1 MSSFNISNFVFKCE
15 TDYQI
20 NMSLVDERDNVVRIK
35 FEINFEDKVVPEP
48 VVIKWSFPCKNVVS
62 QWNSQ
67 LWCQRVLNPQWMPI
81 INSSRSAEGIPLQAH
96 ISQDGK
102 NVITVAIE
110 DCLTPIEIATGIIEE
125 TAEISY
131 KVKFFT
137 KPISAIDFYET
148 EIRIDMRDKSYADI
162 ISESRHIWENYI
174 NYIEPPREATMPM
187 YSTWYSYHQNLE
199 HNTLVQELKLA
210 KEYGMETVIVD
221 DGWQTDDGKRGY
233 AYCGDWE
240 PVKIKDIKKLV
251 EDVHAIGMKYMMWFG
266 VPFVGE
272 NSNAWKKFQG
282 KFLDRYDKN
291 HPWCVLDP
299 RYPDVREYL
308 IGIYE
313 RAVEEWDLDGLKLD
327 FINNIKLTDASGS
340 PNNDMDYESLED
352 AICALLSEIKERI
365 SKIKPDILI
374 EFRQPYIGPIM
385 NKYGNIIR
393 VADCPID
400 VLKNRAGI
408 FDLRT
413 ISGKCAIHSDMIMWN
428 HEDTAESAALQIIN
442 IFFGVPQISVLLEK
456 LSYKHQKMLKFY
468 INLWREYRNCILN
481 GTLKIQNP
489 EAGYSFATS
498 SNDNCIVAVSYIKNV
513 LEIDRQYKK
522 ILYVNGSWS
531 KYLYIENEAESSNV
545 KYAIKDCTG
554 NVQENGSV
562 LLAHGVNKFKVPK
575 SGVLEIM
582 DI

>member
-1 MSSFNISNFVFKCE
+1 
-15 TDYQI
+15 
-20 NMSLVDERDNVVRIK
+20 MSLIEEHSNVIRIK
-35 FEINFEDKVVPEP
+35 FEICFEDKVVPEP

-81 INSSRSAEGIPLQAH
+81 VNSSRSAEGIPLQSH

-102 NVITVAIE
+102 NVITVAIG
-110 DCLTPIEIATGIIEE
+110 DCLTPIQIATGIIEE

-131 KVKFFT
+131 KVTFFT
-137 KPISAIDFYET
+137 EPISDIEFYET
-148 EIRIDMRDKSYADI
+148 EIRIDMRDKSYTDV
-162 ISESRHIWENYI
+162 ISDSRNIWKNYI
-174 NYIEPPREATMPM
+174 NCIEPPKEATMPM

-199 HNTLVQELKLA
+199 HNTLVEELKLA

-240 PVKIKDIKKLV
+240 PVKIKDMKRLV
-251 EDVHAIGMKYMMWFG
+251 EDVHSIGMKYMMWFG

-272 NSNAWKKFQG
+272 NSKAWEKFQG
-282 KFLDRYDKN
+282 KFLDKYDKK

-299 RYPDVREYL
+299 RYPDVRDYL
-308 IGIYE
+308 INIYE
-313 RAVEEWDLDGLKLD
+313 RAVKEWDLDGLKLD
-327 FINNIKLTDASGS
+327 FINNIKLTDASNL
-340 PNNDMDYESLED
+340 PNSDMDYESLED

-400 VLKNRAGI
+400 VLKNRAGV

-428 HEDTAESAALQIIN
+428 YEDTAESAALQIIN

-456 LSYKHQKMLKFY
+456 LSPEHQKMLKFY
-468 INLWREYRNCILN
+468 INLWREYRDCILN

-489 EAGYSFATS
+489 EAGYSFAAS
-498 SNDNCIVAVSYIKNV
+498 CNENCIAAVSYINSV

-522 ILYVNGSWS
+522 ILYINGAWS
-531 KYLYIENEAESSNV
+531 KYLYIENEAEPSAV
-545 KYAIKDCTG
+545 RYTIKDCTG
-554 NVQENGSV
+554 NVQENGTA
-562 LLAHGVNKFKVPK
+562 LLAHGTNKYKVPN
-575 SGVLEIM
+575 SGVLEIIM